1 MATTAF
7 APSAASSPQL
17 DSLQPVAASP
27 QISRT
32 SAPMQHSASPPSSA
46 ASFSSN
52 LLSTTSPSTSHL
64 RQRPAYSPNPS
75 SRLSTASLSFTLS
88 HRDSFVPQYPSSLSY
103 TSVRDFAYPNLHPL
117 HYGSQPAA
125 DTPASSHRG
134 SQFLDAGV
142 NGGGW
147 FSGNTFGYG
156 GSSSQYRRLSD
167 PAYPSFGTEERS
179 GGWSGNWAS
188 GSRKGSTEH
197 GGKADQ
203 LPPLQFEDGPPWL
216 EDPDLHSPVVIS
228 SKHRKHKSSA
238 AHMQSSQGYSRR
250 PSKNAVVGDF
260 NEGWRDEASAGGQ
273 GSRNNHP
280 GDISDGEPGGEFHN
294 QPGGR
299 GYYTSEQDS
308 GDFLG
313 GSFSQGN
320 GNQEY
325 FSEEEDGVYSEDGED
340 DDFGDPSRLSN
351 QYFITIASPAE
362 EMHGKAVALFDFQKE
377 NENELGLVEGQVI
390 WVSYRHGMGWLVAED
405 PKTRESGLVPE
416 EYVRLLRDI
425 QQPLF
430 VEGSGADEDEEEG
443 SELNLTTSHSP
454 PASGYSN
461 GMKPVVST
469 FSTSSQDVHPYSGPL
484 HQPGEQA
491 PPRTL
496 SRSGHGGLSSQT
508 QTPTVGG
515 WEDRIEALE
524 RAREQALMEENH
536 SGYKSRTG
544 STVSSTG
551 DETPRAGHGGGWGGP
566 RRDSSEIGEGETS
579 HRRKNSRLGFVD
591 EGEEGRDTN
600 AEPRGNASNKGK
612 DRAPEAVSETLP
624 STALSPPGLP
634 HDKSSPTA
642 NVPTSANQLD
652 GCAGLG
658 IDFLDR
664 KTANS
669 APR

>member
-1 MATTAF
+1 M
-7 APSAASSPQL
+7 
-17 DSLQPVAASP
+17 
-27 QISRT
+27 
-32 SAPMQHSASPPSSA
+32 
-46 ASFSSN
+46 
-52 LLSTTSPSTSHL
+52 
-64 RQRPAYSPNPS
+64 
-75 SRLSTASLSFTLS
+75 
-88 HRDSFVPQYPSSLSY
+88 PQYPSSLSY

-117 HYGSQPAA
+117 HYGPQPGA

-134 SQFLDAGV
+134 SQYLDSGG
-142 NGGGW
+142 NGGGGW
-147 FSGNTFGYG
+147 FSGNSFGYG
-156 GSSSQYRRLSD
+156 GSSNQNRRLSD

-203 LPPLQFEDGPPWL
+203 LPPLQFEDGPPWS

-228 SKHRKHKSSA
+228 TKHRKHRSSA
-238 AHMQSSQGYSRR
+238 AHIQSSQGYSRR
-250 PSKNAVVGDF
+250 PSKNAVGDF
-260 NEGWRDEASAGGQ
+260 NTGWKDDTAVGAHASQ
-273 GSRNNHP
+273 NHSL

-308 GDFLG
+308 GECAG
-313 GSFSQGN
+313 GTYTHVSA
-320 GNQEY
+320 NQEY
-325 FSEEEDGVYSEDGED
+325 YSEEEDGVYSEDGED

-430 VEGSGADEDEEEG
+430 VEGSGTEEDEEDS
-443 SELNLTTSHSP
+443 SELKITTSSSP
-454 PASGYSN
+454 PSSGYSN

-469 FSTSSQDVHPYSGPL
+469 FSTSSQDVHPYPGPL

-491 PPRTL
+491 PPRAL
-496 SRSGHGGLSSQT
+496 SRGGQGGLNSQT

-524 RAREQALMEENH
+524 RARERALMEENP
-536 SGYKSRTG
+536 SGYKPRTG
-544 STVSSTG
+544 STVSNAG
-551 DETPRAGHGGGWGGP
+551 DETPRAGHGGGWNGS
-566 RRDSSEIGEGETS
+566 RRDSGDIDERETG

-591 EGEEGRDTN
+591 ESEERMETADEVDGAT
-600 AEPRGNASNKGK
+600 SYKGK
-612 DRAPEAVSETLP
+612 ERAPETVTETLP
-624 STALSPPGLP
+624 STSLSS
-634 HDKSSPTA
+634 DSPIIKGDSTSG
-642 NVPTSANQLD
+642 PTSSDQTERAT
-652 GCAGLG
+652 GLG
-658 IDFLDR
+658 IDLQENGAHNNESR
-664 KTANS
+664 
-669 APR
+669 